1 MSEEA
6 RNSAAAYI
14 KNTFGLM
21 IGERTAEEIKMTVG
35 AAYAGARNGKMEV
48 KGRNL
53 LTGLPN
59 LIEITTDQVAE
70 ALSAPVGKIVDCVKK
85 VLEECPPELAADIM
99 DRGIVFTGGGAML
112 YGLDE
117 LLRRETK
124 IPVGLADDA
133 LSCVVLGTGKALD
146 NIDKLDDKKSMS
158 FFGKK

>member
-1 MSEEA
+1 M
-6 RNSAAAYI
+6 
-14 KNTFGLM
+14 
-21 IGERTAEEIKMTVG
+21 
-35 AAYAGARNGKMEV
+35 
-48 KGRNL
+48 
-53 LTGLPN
+53 
-59 LIEITTDQVAE
+59 EITTDQVAE
-70 ALSAPVGKIVDCVKK
+70 ALAGPVSKIVDCVKK

-117 LLRRETK
+117 LLHRETQ
-124 IPVGLADDA
+124 IPIGLADDA